1 MVDIRKLKS
10 RAYVL
15 LESLVALGTLVTI
28 CSLILTAIDTGRRQL
43 VNSLYQ
49 QEVYNV
55 AKMAV
60 QTGESHLVLN
70 GVEVSVQRTS
80 RKLTVY
86 HEGKEVIRI
95 EKN

>member
-1 MVDIRKLKS
+1 M
-10 RAYVL
+10 

-70 GVEVSVQRTS
+70 GVEVLVQRTS